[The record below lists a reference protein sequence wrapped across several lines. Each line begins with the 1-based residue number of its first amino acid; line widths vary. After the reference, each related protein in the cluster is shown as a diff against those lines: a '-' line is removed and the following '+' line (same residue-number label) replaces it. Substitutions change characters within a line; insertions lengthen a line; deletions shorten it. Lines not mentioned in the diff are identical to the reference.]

1 MFRFRM
7 RRHVFLR
14 ILDGVMAE
22 DPYFTLRYDVV
33 GKVGLTGLQKVVASL
48 RILVYGLPADA
59 VDEYVG
65 IHYRIRGLR

>member
-1 MFRFRM
+1 
-7 RRHVFLR
+7 
-14 ILDGVMAE
+14 MAE